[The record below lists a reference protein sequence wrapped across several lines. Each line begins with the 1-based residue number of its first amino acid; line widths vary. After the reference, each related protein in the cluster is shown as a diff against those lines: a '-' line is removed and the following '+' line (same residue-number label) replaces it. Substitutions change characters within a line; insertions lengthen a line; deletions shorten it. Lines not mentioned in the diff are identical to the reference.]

1 MLPFRTQMTGTRRV
15 FENQILCSQP
25 AKFIGRY
32 LRDID
37 LDDLVCEP
45 NIVRFKGNKHDNRS
59 TQGQSLVCEASGFP
73 TPDITVT
80 FPSGLNK
87 TVQSGGR
94 VTVGTNSTVTIDV
107 TADAAGLYVCTAT
120 KPYHNSMDKEQAGV
134 LVLILVILTASG
146 PTEASCTCSRPSDCN
161 CDWLNLTSGQSLV
174 CEASGFPTPNI
185 TVTFP
190 SGLNKTV
197 QSGGRVT
204 VGTNSTATIDVT
216 ADAAGLYVCTATSPV
231 GSAFASLC
239 VNIHLD
245 KPTPFTLEQDLHN
258 PTTFT
263 IEPDP
268 GKPRTFTI
276 EPDPGKPTTFTIE
289 PDPGKSTTFTLE
301 PDLDR
306 PTTFLF
312 EPALKSSPGLTV
324 PRNLGKP
331 ENSSELYN
339 NMDKEQAGVL
349 IFLLVILEVF
359 GPTEG
364 RCFTKHRCHFNRMNL
379 TSIPQ
384 DLPRHGDILVCE
396 ASGIPTPDITV
407 TLSSGLNKTVQS
419 GGRVTEGA
427 NGTII
432 INVTADAAGLYVCTA
447 TNPVGSTFASL
458 FVYARQENPTTL
470 EPALTSSPRFTI
482 IRISGKPE
490 SSNDEESALSFS
502 LTIHVVGIGVIVGT
516 GLIGVILVI
525 KWHIERTKNLPS
537 HPDPKNNIFVTAIN
551 PQYESTVSELAY
563 EDTDKLSPTG
573 HTEPKTAIV
582 TDQTALSESQ
592 AVVKTMINPQ
602 YNTVTTS
609 LQHTCEDMNNLPT
622 GPTDS
627 NSNDC
632 TATDNTANVTA
643 SQGQT
648 TLNESR
654 FVMKSLINPQ
664 YDSGTAVSEHTYEDV
679 DNLSPTGPTDS
690 NSNGCTATD
699 NTDNVTASQDQTV
712 LGLGNHGKDMEN
724 KINSFSTS
732 CNRIMLNIK
741 RRDRVTNNSIY
752 DMTQTSPLIQHYVQQ
767 VLGQEYNQLTEKQIA
782 NLARDK
788 GQRRDAPATDR

>member
-1 MLPFRTQMTGTRRV
+1 MVYRELSSISNVDINNNPWQCDCKILPFRTQMTGSYE
-15 FENQILCSQP
+15 FENQMLCSHP
-25 AKFIGRY
+25 ANLLGHK
-32 LRDID
+32 LKD
-37 LDDLVCEP
+37 LDPVDLICEP
-45 NIVRFKGNKHDNRS
+45 NIVRFERHKDYNTS

-80 FPSGLNK
+80 LPSGLNK

-120 KPYHNSMDKEQAGV
+120 N
-134 LVLILVILTASG
+134 
-146 PTEASCTCSRPSDCN
+146 
-161 CDWLNLTSGQSLV
+161 
-174 CEASGFPTPNI
+174 
-185 TVTFP
+185 
-190 SGLNKTV
+190 
-197 QSGGRVT
+197 
-204 VGTNSTATIDVT
+204 
-216 ADAAGLYVCTATSPV
+216 PV
-231 GSAFASLC
+231 GSTFASLC

-245 KPTPFTLEQDLHN
+245 KPTPFTLEQDLHK

-263 IEPDP
+263 IEPDPGKPTTFTTEPDP

-276 EPDPGKPTTFTIE
+276 EPDPCKPTTFTIE

-384 DLPRHGDILVCE
+384 NLPRH
-396 ASGIPTPDITV
+396 
-407 TLSSGLNKTVQS
+407 
-419 GGRVTEGA
+419 
-427 NGTII
+427 
-432 INVTADAAGLYVCTA
+432 
-447 TNPVGSTFASL
+447 
-458 FVYARQENPTTL
+458 ENPTTL

-502 LTIHVVGIGVIVGT
+502 LTIHVV
-516 GLIGVILVI
+516 
-525 KWHIERTKNLPS
+525 
-537 HPDPKNNIFVTAIN
+537 
-551 PQYESTVSELAY
+551 ELAY

-643 SQGQT
+643 SQG
-648 TLNESR
+648 
-654 FVMKSLINPQ
+654 
-664 YDSGTAVSEHTYEDV
+664 
-679 DNLSPTGPTDS
+679 PTDS
-690 NSNGCTATD
+690 NSNDCTATD

-724 KINSFSTS
+724 KINSFATS

-752 DMTQTSPLIQHYVQQ
+752 NMTQTSPLIQHVRLRQLNFSGHIIRMPEDEPYVQQ
-767 VLGQEYNQLTEKQIA
+767 LLGEEYNQLTEKQIA